1 MSFALSRY
9 QTTQVQ
15 TASPLELVISLYD
28 GALRFLR
35 EAISADQARDIPLR
49 GDRLNRAHAIIDE
62 LLATLDHSRAPE
74 LCAQLASLYEFVLHT
89 ISTCVRAGTTEGID
103 GVIGVLSSLRSGWA
117 ELRDN
122 RR

>member
-9 QTTQVQ
+9 QTTQVA

-35 EAISADQARDIPLR
+35 EAVAADQAGEIAHRC
-49 GDRLNRAHAIIDE
+49 DRLNRAHAIVDE
-62 LLATLDHSRAPE
+62 LLATLDASKAPE

-89 ISTCVRAGTTEGID
+89 ISTCVREGTTEGLEPATR
-103 GVIGVLSSLRSGWA
+103 VLASLRDGWV
-117 ELRDN
+117 ELRAA